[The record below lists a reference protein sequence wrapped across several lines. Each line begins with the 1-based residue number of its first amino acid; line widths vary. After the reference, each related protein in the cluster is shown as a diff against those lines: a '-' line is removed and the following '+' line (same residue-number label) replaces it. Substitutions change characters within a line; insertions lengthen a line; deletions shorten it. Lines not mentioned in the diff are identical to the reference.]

1 MEEEKGRPHFYNK
14 LMILYIHNVTQ
25 EDFGTYKCLAKNSQG
40 ETSGE
45 IDLNGTLEYTNVFKH
60 MRTMFH
66 AILFHHSFKS
76 PLFYWF
82 CNQTFLFINWSCTK
96 CIIWYIIKFYFI
108 NCTSKSHE
116 CWTHFTKRSIA
127 EISKP
132 STTTSSY
139 VEPHYQ
145 WPMKG

>member
-1 MEEEKGRPHFYNK
+1 MQYIYRRQNINIKVWRQNILNGLIFRGKYQMEEEKGRPHFYNK

-82 CNQTFLFINWSCTK
+82 CDQTFLFIN
-96 CIIWYIIKFYFI
+96 
-108 NCTSKSHE
+108 
-116 CWTHFTKRSIA
+116 
-127 EISKP
+127 
-132 STTTSSY
+132 
-139 VEPHYQ
+139 
-145 WPMKG
+145 